1 MPVRPIRL
9 SPAAATDLRKIRQYT
24 VEQWGLE
31 QWLRYSDELDR
42 RFEQLSKNPALG
54 PVRDEIRPGL
64 RSAPMGSHIVW
75 YRMRVE
81 DLEIV
86 RVLHATMDPKM
97 RL

>member
-9 SPAAATDLRKIRQYT
+9 SPAAAADLRKIRQYT

-31 QWLRYSDELDR
+31 QWLCYSDELDR
-42 RFEQLSKNPALG
+42 RFEQLSENPALG

-64 RSAPMGSHIVW
+64 RSVPMGSHIVW

-86 RVLHATMDPKM
+86 RVLHAAMDPEM